1 MRNITFYLLITFTI
15 VVFFAHLI
23 PFFYNLPI
31 IGGFL
36 YIFFKL
42 FDKMESQETINNL
55 DQELF
60 AANLEIDRL
69 KLENSRLVSKTNLLI
84 RERKRWKSEIQ

>member
-15 VVFFAHLI
+15 VVFFAYLI